1 MKKTIYVALIASLL
15 IGCNQKNQDENQIE
29 PKIEISEVQQV
40 STTGDLQYSGT
51 IEPSQ
56 TIPLSFQTQGTVL
69 KVLVNAG
76 DPVRAGQLLAVVDKA
91 DAQSMYEVTEAKY
104 QQAKDAYNRLKQ
116 IHDQGSLPEVKWV
129 EMESDLQQA
138 QSSMSLAK
146 NNLKKCNLY
155 APENGMIGARNI
167 EPGMNSVGNVN
178 APIELVKIA
187 TVYVKIAVPENE
199 INLVKKGQKASFIVS
214 ALNDEQF
221 EGVVTNVGVVADAI
235 SRTYDVK
242 ITVNNSKMELKPGMV
257 CDVQLDAHAKC
268 LEVTVPFQ
276 SVDKDDNNNTYV
288 YVFNAAT
295 KTVTKR
301 LVKAGNYQGDCVE
314 ILSGLSVG
322 EKVVSSGIHKLSDG
336 CKVTL

>member
-1 MKKTIYVALIASLL
+1 MKKVVYLVMGISLL
-15 IGCNQKNQDENQIE
+15 VGCSQTKTDNPTN
-29 PKIEISEVQQV
+29 PKVETALVQQV
-40 STTGDLQYSGT
+40 ATTGALQYSGT

-56 TIPLSFQTQGTVL
+56 TIPLTFQTQGTVL

-116 IHDQGSLPEVKWV
+116 VHDQGSLPDVKWV
-129 EMESDLQQA
+129 EMESNLQQA

-146 NNLKKCNLY
+146 NNLKKCNLF
-155 APENGMIGARNI
+155 APESGVIGKRNI
-167 EPGMNSVGNVN
+167 EPGMNSLGNVN

-187 TVYVKIAVPENE
+187 TVYVKVAVPENE
-199 INLVKKGQKASFIVS
+199 INLIRKGQKAIFTVS

-221 EGVVTNVGVVADAI
+221 EGTVTNVGVVADAV

-257 CDVQLDAHAKC
+257 CDVKLNAQEKC
-268 LEVTVPFQ
+268 SEVTVPYQ
-276 SVDKDDNNNTYV
+276 SVDKDDNGNNIV
-288 YVFNAAT
+288 YVVNVAA
-295 KTVTKR
+295 KTVSKR
-301 LVKAGNYQGDCVE
+301 IVKVGNYQGDCVE
-314 ILSGLSVG
+314 ILSGVNVG

>member
-1 MKKTIYVALIASLL
+1 MKKTVYVVLIASLF
-15 IGCNQKNQDENQIE
+15 IGCKQKNQDGNPIE

-40 STTGDLQYSGT
+40 STTGALQYSGT

-56 TIPLSFQTQGTVL
+56 TIPLSFQTQGIVL

-76 DPVRAGQLLAVVDKA
+76 DPVRAGQLLAVVDKT

-116 IHDQGSLPEVKWV
+116 VHDQGSLPEVKWV

-155 APENGMIGARNI
+155 APEDGMIGERNI

-187 TVYVKIAVPENE
+187 TVYVKVAVPENE
-199 INLVKKGQKASFIVS
+199 INLIKKGQKASFTVS

-242 ITVNNSKMELKPGMV
+242 ITVNNPKMELKPGMV
-257 CDVQLDAHAKC
+257 CDVKLDAQEKC
-268 LEVTVPFQ
+268 SELTVPFQ
-276 SVDKDDNNNTYV
+276 SVNKDDNNNTYV
-288 YVFNAAT
+288 YVFNAAS

-301 LVKAGNYQGDCVE
+301 LVKVGNYEGNSVE
-314 ILSGLSVG
+314 ILSGLNVG
-322 EKVVSSGIHKLSDG
+322 EKVVSSGMYKLSDN